1 MGALSTPTTTTANDT
16 HKTYKING
24 QMQSLPDCTQL
35 PHLAVWIYILV
46 TKYTDI
52 TIITTIPVV
61 NISMFNMLPMLIV
74 STPFQE
80 FCLWLSHL
88 TNFCISYS

>member
-1 MGALSTPTTTTANDT
+1 MDRCNPYQTAHSCHILQCGFT
-16 HKTYKING
+16 F
-24 QMQSLPDCTQL
+24 
-35 PHLAVWIYILV
+35 ALV

-52 TIITTIPVV
+52 TIITIIPVV

-80 FCLWLSHL
+80 LCLWLSHL